1 MSNLSQNALGKKT
14 RDKMQSYEIFFD
26 SGAGKLS
33 KVSCLVC
40 TKSSEGATW
49 INLWSL
55 YPPIAFYNQ
64 YPNSSRVLCNAW
76 CDMPLNVE
84 TLWTC
89 RVLIAGNVHSHKV
102 MRSSWVKWCWKWIIS
117 SLSPNGTVG
126 TFLLNL
132 ALRGHPSFTT
142 TEGSGF
148 THQSHNAPSSN
159 LTDDSTWQGARA

>member
-14 RDKMQSYEIFFD
+14 RDAKFLNIFWFW
-26 SGAGKLS
+26 SRK
-33 KVSCLVC
+33 
-40 TKSSEGATW
+40 TIKS
-49 INLWSL
+49 ILFSL
-55 YPPIAFYNQ
+55 NKIIWRSDMNKSVVYPPIAFYNQ

-76 CDMPLNVE
+76 YHTPLSVE

-132 ALRGHPSFTT
+132 ALWGHPSSTT
-142 TEGSGF
+142 TVGSGF
-148 THQSHNAPSSN
+148 THQRHSAPSSD
-159 LTDDSTWQGARA
+159 LTDDSTRQGARA